1 MKLNPLLIISIVFAA
16 SFSGRAITLASAAT
30 HALGAAP
37 AKTGHAGDPTSG
49 AGAPE
54 ALEQTEEAIEA
65 VIAEN
70 SPAAQTETAPPPEL
84 SAELAPALPDADQG
98 ALLASIRERSAQL
111 DRREA
116 ALAERARLLEIVE
129 KRIEEKT
136 AALAEMKTELE
147 NRLTFAEKAAEQDIV
162 QLARMYESMKPARA
176 GEIFN
181 AMEPAFAAGFLT
193 QMNRENAALVL
204 ANMDTQKAYAA
215 SIIIA
220 GRNAAVNS
228 R

>member
-1 MKLNPLLIISIVFAA
+1 
-16 SFSGRAITLASAAT
+16 
-30 HALGAAP
+30 
-37 AKTGHAGDPTSG
+37 
-49 AGAPE
+49 
-54 ALEQTEEAIEA
+54 
-65 VIAEN
+65 
-70 SPAAQTETAPPPEL
+70 
-84 SAELAPALPDADQG
+84 
-98 ALLASIRERSAQL
+98 
-111 DRREA
+111 
-116 ALAERARLLEIVE
+116 
-129 KRIEEKT
+129 
-136 AALAEMKTELE
+136 
-147 NRLTFAEKAAEQDIV
+147 
-162 QLARMYESMKPARA
+162 MYESMKPARA

>member
-1 MKLNPLLIISIVFAA
+1 MKLNPLLIISIIFAA
-16 SFSGRAITLASAAT
+16 SFSGRAITLASATT
-30 HALGAAP
+30 HARGAAQ
-37 AKTGHAGDPTSG
+37 AGHVGDSKPEAGE
-49 AGAPE
+49 PE
-54 ALEQTEEAIEA
+54 ALKQTEKAIETA
-65 VIAEN
+65 IAAT
-70 SPAAQTETAPPPEL
+70 SPADQAEAAPPPEL
-84 SAELAPALPDADQG
+84 PAKLAPALPDADQG

-116 ALAERARLLEIVE
+116 AIAERARLLEIVE
-129 KRIEEKT
+129 KRIDEKT

-147 NRLTFAEKAAEQDIV
+147 NRLTFAETAAEQDIV

-204 ANMDTQKAYAA
+204 ANMETQKAYAA

>member
-16 SFSGRAITLASAAT
+16 SFSGRAITLASATT

-37 AKTGHAGDPTSG
+37 AKVGHVSDAKPEAGE
-49 AGAPE
+49 PE
-54 ALEQTEEAIEA
+54 ALRQTEKAIEA
-65 VIAEN
+65 AIAVTAPSGQAE
-70 SPAAQTETAPPPEL
+70 AAQPPVLP
-84 SAELAPALPDADQG
+84 AKLAPALPDADQG
-98 ALLASIRERSAQL
+98 ALLAAIRERAAQL
-111 DRREA
+111 DKREA
-116 ALAERARLLEIVE
+116 TLAERERLLEIVE
-129 KRIEEKT
+129 KRIDEKT
-136 AALAEMKTELE
+136 VKLAEMKTELE
-147 NRLTFAEKAAEQDIV
+147 NRLTFAETAAEQDIV

-204 ANMDTQKAYAA
+204 ANMETEKAYAA